1 MTTAPSKDKNVA
13 LIGTIGIHGLGLVLM
28 LLLMRSCDGSGPGTG
43 GGSGGGETYM
53 ALNIAALG
61 ELDGGMTDAPPDNG
75 APPEASPQPE
85 STPSSQD
92 NIVSE
97 TNSAVNVKSD
107 PKNNNTKPNPN
118 PKPNPDPKPT
128 AAESIIKNDKNNPNK
143 KPGGPP
149 NGNPVPQGNPNG
161 VITGKGVLS
170 GAGGGGNGSGY
181 EYAFTRPMTAKPKL
195 NEEIRVAGTIT
206 INVTVDKN
214 GKVISA
220 SPISSSYIPDNG
232 GSYSRSEVE
241 RLAIIAA
248 KSTVFEP
255 DPSATIPKTGK
266 ITITLKMK

>member
-13 LIGTIGIHGLGLVLM
+13 LVGTIGIHGLGLVLM
-28 LLLMRSCDGSGPGTG
+28 LLLMRSCEGSGPGTG

-75 APPEASPQPE
+75 SPAEASPQPE

-97 TNSAVNVKSD
+97 SNSAVNVKSD

-128 AAESIIKNDKNNPNK
+128 AAENLINGDKNNPNK
-143 KPGGPP
+143 NPGGPP
-149 NGNPVPQGNPNG
+149 NGNPKPQGNPNG
-161 VITGKGVLS
+161 LITGKGVLN

-181 EYAFTRPMTAKPKL
+181 EYAFTRPMAAKPTL
-195 NEEIRVAGTIT
+195 NEAVVVDGTIVVK
-206 INVTVDKN
+206 VTVDKF
-214 GKVISA
+214 GKVVAAAADVSTASVRIGNIS
-220 SPISSSYIPDNG
+220 DLK
-232 GSYSRSEVE
+232 
-241 RLAIIAA
+241 RLAELAA
-248 KSTVFEP
+248 KSAKFDP
-255 DPSATIPKTGK
+255 DPNISGNQQGK
-266 ITITLKMK
+266 ITITLKLK